1 VNHHT
6 NLFWACYQ
14 ALPVQALADKAV
26 ALLKQNPRIRL
37 CISRRLVIIGRPEL
51 EVTIH
56 YIRYWQ
62 ILEALAESRNYNPDM
77 PLVDYTGGAMT
88 AP

>member
-1 VNHHT
+1 MRRSEKGPEKLT
-6 NLFWACYQ
+6 GYGRKTRF
-14 ALPVQALADKAV
+14 
-26 ALLKQNPRIRL
+26 IRL

-56 YIRYWQ
+56 YVRYWQ
-62 ILEALAESRNYNPDM
+62 ILEALAESRNYNPDT